1 MRTLERVGRHL
12 STVVFQNITALMS
25 LGLIRI
31 LFSPMGWFPNPH
43 LYQTVN
49 PALYYLVPTLFAYTG
64 GKLIGGQ
71 RGGVTAAFVTIA
83 TAVGELKGFSLILP
97 ALIIGPLI
105 GFCIKKA
112 DMLLEGRIPVGFELL
127 FYNAA
132 AGIVGCLFSFL
143 FLQYFDTLFIRMMN
157 VLISGIQYLVESNL
171 LPLLAIIIEP
181 GKVLFFNNAINHGI
195 LEPLGILHAKESG
208 SSIFFLMETNPGPG
222 LGLLLA
228 YYFIRRRQNK
238 KIGNIKSSTIIHALG
253 GIHEV
258 YFPYA
263 LMNPFVIIALVLGGL
278 TGNLIFV
285 LLHAGLVA
293 APSPGSIILMF
304 IMAPMSMQLPVL
316 TGFAASAIVTFSSAL
331 LILSRKRRYENRN
344 ENDKDNDV
352 IIVQNSKIG
361 GIRSI
366 IFACDAGMGSSAMAA
381 AMLRKRTADREQ
393 EFTIENASIEEIPL
407 DTELVVVNKHM
418 LARAQLV
425 VPDAEFWPV
434 SSFVDEDLYDQLV
447 IRLSGKEKS

>member
-64 GKLIGGQ
+64 GKVIGGQ

-83 TAVGELKGFSLILP
+83 TAVGELNGFSLILP

-105 GFCIKKA
+105 GFCIKKV
-112 DMLLEGRIPVGFELL
+112 DMLLEGRIPIGFELL

-143 FLQYFDTLFIRMMN
+143 FIQYFDTLFIRMMN

-208 SSIFFLMETNPGPG
+208 TSIFFLMETNPGPG

-228 YYFIRRRQNK
+228 YYFMMRGKDK

-293 APSPGSIILMF
+293 TPSPGSTILML

-331 LILSRKRRYENRN
+331 LILSRQPGN
-344 ENDKDNDV
+344 ENEEESDRVEDV
-352 IIVQNSKIG
+352 IVINSKIG
-361 GIRSI
+361 EIRKI

-381 AMLRKRTADREQ
+381 AMLRKRTVDWER
-393 EFTIENASIEEIPL
+393 EFTIENASIEEIPA
-407 DTELVVVNKHM
+407 DTDIVVVNKHL
-418 LARAQLV
+418 LARAQVV

-447 IRLSGKEKS
+447 IRLSAEEEP